1 VNIPGVFIRRPVAT
15 TLLAVAIFLSGALA
29 YFHLPVAPLPNITFP
44 VVVVQASMAGASPSI
59 MASTVAEPLERRLGT
74 IADVSELTSVSTV
87 GSSQIVI
94 QFGLNRDINGAAR
107 DVQAAIQAARADLP
121 TTLRNNPTYRE
132 FNPADSPIMVLAL
145 TSKTL
150 TRAQLYDSADS
161 VIQQQLSQVDG
172 VGQITLGG
180 SALPSVRVELQ
191 PDQLNSYGIGMEDVR
206 AAISAANADS
216 VKGHIDQN
224 GIRYEVESNDQIS
237 KAAPYRDLV
246 IAYRNGSP
254 VQLRDVAQ
262 VLDSAENIRNAG
274 LYNGQ
279 DAVLVIV
286 YPLPGSNIVKTV
298 AQIRKSLPSIEATL
312 PQNVHV
318 GVAVDRSQSVNAA
331 VGDTERTLFIAVLLV
346 IGVVFVFLQSP
357 RAVLVPAVAL
367 PLSIVGTFGPM
378 YLLGYSIDN
387 LSLMALTIGTGFV
400 VDDAVVVLENIVRHV
415 ESGMDVH
422 EAAMVGSAEV
432 SFTVISMSLSL
443 IAVFLPILLMP
454 GIVGL
459 LFHEFAVTLS
469 IAILLSLVISLTIT
483 PTMAAFVISRK
494 SLHSKARWAVW
505 YERQFERF
513 RQAYSRSLTIVL
525 DHALAVILTLI
536 GLIVLNVVLIRF
548 VPSTFFPEQDN
559 GILMGQIIADQSIS
573 FQAMQKK
580 LAQLQDIVQKDPA
593 VASVAG
599 FTGGRALNTANVFIE
614 LKPLAERKVA
624 ASQVVDRLRPK
635 LNAVSGAKLFLQAAQ
650 DLRIGGRQSASE
662 YQYTL
667 TSDDPEALFE
677 WVPKLVT
684 ALGKYHDRI
693 VDVNSDLQQNGL
705 QLYVNIDR
713 TTAARYGF
721 APNQIDSV
729 LYDAF
734 GQRTVSTVYNQLNQY
749 YVVMEVAPQYWQYPQ
764 TIDRI
769 RFSTAAGNPSG
780 TQQTQMSKQI
790 VTGVTAVT
798 TGTSTSTGS
807 AGTTGTTASTGTAG
821 ATGSSGATTSTSTS
835 SSGTSSRNADAE
847 ANQLT
852 NAISNAKG
860 GSSSGSADS
869 TAAETMVPFTA
880 LASYIS
886 NHTATQVN
894 HQGGL
899 VAGTISFNL
908 PPGGSLSDGLAA
920 ISEAGQELGM
930 PASIHG
936 SSAGAAQVYAQS
948 MGTMPLLILAAL
960 AAVYIVLGI
969 LYENTVHPITILSTL
984 PSAGIGATLALLIF
998 GTPFSVI
1005 AMIGII
1011 LLIGIVKKNAI
1022 MMIDVAIH
1030 LQRDEGVEPTKAIHD
1045 AAVVRLRP
1053 IMMTTAAAVLGAVPL
1068 AIGIGQG
1075 ASLRQPLGITVMGG
1089 LILSQVFTLYTTP
1102 VIYLYLD
1109 RLRARLARWSETL
1122 PWNRSDASA

>member
-1 VNIPGVFIRRPVAT
+1 MSIPGLFIKRPVAT
-15 TLLAVAIFLSGALA
+15 TLLAVAILLSGMLA
-29 YFHLPVAPLPNITFP
+29 YVHLPVAPLPNITFP
-44 VVVVQASMAGASPSI
+44 VIVVQANLAGGSPEI
-59 MASTVAEPLERRLGT
+59 MASTVAEPLERRLAT
-74 IADVSELTSVSTV
+74 ISDVNELTSTSTV
-87 GSSQIVI
+87 GAASIVI
-94 QFGLNRDINGAAR
+94 QFGLSRDINGAAR

-132 FNPADSPIMVLAL
+132 FNPADTPIMVLAL
-145 TSKTL
+145 TSETL

-161 VIQQQLSQVDG
+161 VLQQQLSQVDG

-191 PDQLNSYGIGMEDVR
+191 PDKLNSYGIGLEDVR
-206 AAISAANADS
+206 ASVAAANADS
-216 VKGHIDQN
+216 AKGHIDQ
-224 GIRYEVESNDQIS
+224 GDQRFEVLSNDQIS

-246 IAYRNGSP
+246 IAYRSGAP
-254 VQLRDVAQ
+254 VLLRDVAE
-262 VLDSAENIRNAG
+262 VDDGAENIRNAG
-274 LYNGQ
+274 LYNGK

-298 AQIRKSLPSIEATL
+298 AQIKKVLPAVEATL
-312 PQNVHV
+312 PHNVHV
-318 GVAVDRSQSVNAA
+318 AIAVDRSQSVNNA
-331 VGDTERTLFIAVLLV
+331 VRDTERTLFIAVLLV

-357 RAVLVPAVAL
+357 RAILVPAVAL

-415 ESGMDVH
+415 ESGMDVQ
-422 EAAMVGSAEV
+422 EAALRGSTEV

-443 IAVFLPILLMP
+443 IAVFTPILLMP
-454 GIVGL
+454 GIIGL

-469 IAILLSLVISLTIT
+469 IAILISLVISLTVT
-483 PTMAAFVISRK
+483 PTMAAYILKRDK
-494 SLHSKARWAVW
+494 LHSQARIALW
-505 YERQFERF
+505 FERLF
-513 RQAYSRSLTIVL
+513 QKFKNAYSRSLDIAL
-525 DHALAVILTLI
+525 DHALLIGLTLV
-536 GLIVLNVVLIRF
+536 GLIVLNVFLFKVL
-548 VPSTFFPEQDN
+548 PSTFFPEQDN
-559 GILMGQIIADQSIS
+559 GILNGQIIADQSIS
-573 FQAMQKK
+573 FQAMEQK
-580 LAQLQDIVQKDPA
+580 LAQLQSIVEQDPA

-614 LKPLAERKVA
+614 LKPLAERKLSA
-624 ASQVVDRLRPK
+624 TQVVARLRPK
-635 LNAVSGAKLFLQAAQ
+635 LGAVSGARLFLQAAQ

-667 TSDDPEALFE
+667 TSDDPNALYK
-677 WVPKLVT
+677 WVPRLVT
-684 ALGKYHDRI
+684 ALGKDSA
-693 VDVNSDLQQNGL
+693 VVTDVNSDLQQNGL
-705 QLYVNIDR
+705 QLYVNMDR
-713 TTAARYGF
+713 ATAARYSF
-721 APNQIDSV
+721 APNQIDNV

-734 GQRTVSTVYNQLNQY
+734 GQRTVSTIFNQLNQY
-749 YVVMEVAPQYWQYPQ
+749 FVVMEVAPAYWQFPQ
-764 TIDRI
+764 ALNRI
-769 RFSTAAGNPSG
+769 YFSTAAGNPSG
-780 TQQTQMSKQI
+780 TQQTQMPGSTVSP
-790 VTGVTAVT
+790 VTPVMAV
-798 TGTSTSTGS
+798 STPS
-807 AGTTGTTASTGTAG
+807 AAANTNSLN
-821 ATGSSGATTSTSTS
+821 S
-835 SSGTSSRNADAE
+835 NAE

-852 NAISNAKG
+852 NAIANSRG

-869 TAAETMVPFTA
+869 TAGETLVPFAA
-880 LASYIS
+880 LASSVS
-886 NHTATQVN
+886 NHTATQVS

-899 VAGTISFNL
+899 VAATISFNL
-908 PPGGSLSDGLAA
+908 PAGGSLSKATVQIA
-920 ISEAGQELGM
+920 EVSRELGV

-936 SSAGAAQVYAQS
+936 SFAGAAQVYAQS
-948 MGTMPLLILAAL
+948 MSTMPLLILAAL
-960 AAVYIVLGI
+960 VAVYIVLGI

-1030 LQRDEGVEPTKAIHD
+1030 QQRAGMEPRQAIHD

-1109 RLRARLARWSETL
+1109 RLRMKLVRWSATM
-1122 PWNRSDASA
+1122 PWNRQMDASAST

>member
-1 VNIPGVFIRRPVAT
+1 VSIPGLFIKRPVAT
-15 TLLAVAIFLSGALA
+15 TLLAVAILLSGALA
-29 YFHLPVAPLPNITFP
+29 YFKLPVAPLPNITFP
-44 VVVVQASMAGASPSI
+44 VIVVQASMAGASPDI
-59 MASTVAEPLERRLGT
+59 MASTVAAPLERRLGT
-74 IADVSELTSVSTV
+74 IADVSELTSQSSV

-94 QFGLNRDINGAAR
+94 QFGLSRDINGAAR

-132 FNPADSPIMVLAL
+132 YNPSDSPIMVLAL

-180 SALPSVRVELQ
+180 SALPSVRVELE
-191 PDQLNSYGIGMEDVR
+191 PDQLNSYGIGLEDVR
-206 AAISAANADS
+206 AAISSANANS
-216 VKGHIDQN
+216 AKGHIDQ
-224 GIRYEVESNDQIS
+224 GDQRFEVLSNDQIN

-246 IAYRNGSP
+246 VAYRNNAP
-254 VQLRDVAQ
+254 VLLRDVADVQ
-262 VLDSAENIRNAG
+262 DSAENIRNAG
-274 LYNGQ
+274 LYNGK

-286 YPLPGSNIVKTV
+286 YGLPGSNIVKTV
-298 AQIRKSLPSIEATL
+298 AQIRKVLPSIEATL
-312 PQNVHV
+312 PNDVHV

-331 VGDTERTLFIAVLLV
+331 VNDTERTLFIAVLLV
-346 IGVVFVFLQSP
+346 IGVVYVFLQSP
-357 RAVLVPAVAL
+357 RAILVPAVAL
-367 PLSIVGTFGPM
+367 PLSIIGTFGPM

-415 ESGMDVH
+415 EEGMDVR
-422 EAAMVGSAEV
+422 EAALRGSAEV

-469 IAILLSLVISLTIT
+469 IAIMLSLVISLTVT
-483 PTMAAFVISRK
+483 PTMAAYVLSRSK

-513 RQAYSRSLTIVL
+513 KNAYSRSLTSVL
-525 DHALAVILTLI
+525 DHALLVGLTLI
-536 GLIVLNVVLIRF
+536 GLIVLNVFLIKL

-573 FQAMQKK
+573 FQAMEQK
-580 LAQLQDIVQKDPA
+580 LAQLQAIVQKDPA

-599 FTGGRALNTANVFIE
+599 FTGGRALNSANVFIE
-614 LKPLAERKVA
+614 LKPLAERHLSA
-624 ASQVVDRLRPK
+624 AEVVERLRPK

-650 DLRIGGRQSASE
+650 DLHIGGRQSAAE

-667 TSDDPEALFE
+667 TSDDPNALYKWIPE
-677 WVPKLVT
+677 LVT
-684 ALGKYHDRI
+684 ALGKDRSRMT
-693 VDVNSDLQQNGL
+693 DVNSDLQQNGL
-705 QLYVNIDR
+705 QIYVNFNR
-713 TTAARYGF
+713 PTSARYGF
-721 APNQIDSV
+721 APNQIDNV

-749 YVVMEVAPQYWQYPQ
+749 YVVMEVAPKYWQYPQ
-764 TIDRI
+764 MLDRM
-769 RFSTAAGNPSG
+769 RFSTAAGNASG
-780 TQQTQMSKQI
+780 TQQTQMSSSL
-790 VTGVTAVT
+790 VTPVQQVSAV
-798 TGTSTSTGS
+798 SAAQGS
-807 AGTTGTTASTGTAG
+807 
-821 ATGSSGATTSTSTS
+821 GSSTNA
-835 SSGTSSRNADAE
+835 RNANAE

-852 NAISNAKG
+852 NAISNSKG

-869 TAAETMVPFTA
+869 TSQETLVPFQS
-880 LASYIS
+880 LASYVS
-886 NHTATQVN
+886 NHTATQVS
-894 HQGGL
+894 HQDGL
-899 VAGTISFNL
+899 VAATISFNL
-908 PPGGSLSDGLAA
+908 PPGGSLSKATMEINEVSQQLGL
-920 ISEAGQELGM
+920 

-936 SSAGAAQVYAQS
+936 SFAGAAQAYAQS
-948 MGTMPLLILAAL
+948 MSTMPLLILAAL

-1030 LQRDEGVEPTKAIHD
+1030 LQRDEGQDAKQAIHN

-1068 AIGIGQG
+1068 AVGIGQG

-1109 RLRARLARWSETL
+1109 RLRARLARWSATL
-1122 PWNRSDASA
+1122 PWNRSDVSA